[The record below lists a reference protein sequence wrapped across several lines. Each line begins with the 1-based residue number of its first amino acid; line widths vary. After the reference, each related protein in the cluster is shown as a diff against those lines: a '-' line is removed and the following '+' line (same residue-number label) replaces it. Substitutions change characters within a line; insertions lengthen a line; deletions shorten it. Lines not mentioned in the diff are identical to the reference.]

1 MVLILP
7 VLAGVMFGAAGIFV
21 RELTDHGMS
30 SPTVLF
36 LRVSFAALEML
47 LLILH
52 GDRTRLRIR
61 GRDLPLFLGT
71 GLVGMLGVNLFYTE
85 SVKRITLSLA
95 AVLLSMS
102 PVFVVFIAAALFRE
116 RITRQ
121 KIVCM
126 VLAMAGCVLAS
137 GLLEQS
143 AGLEV
148 SAGGILMGL
157 AAALFYGLY
166 SLFSRGA
173 IDRGYHTY
181 TVIFFS
187 LLLVL
192 AVMLPLADYEAIGGY
207 LSENTASR
215 LLFLL
220 VHSLCTSILPYVF
233 LTVALRYAEAGK
245 VSILAAGGEPAAAVL
260 FGWIFYH
267 EIPTVLMFAGM
278 AVTVAAL
285 ALLCRQPKEKRLEA
299 QGEGQGDPRSKFE

>member
-7 VLAGVMFGAAGIFV
+7 ILAGVMFGAAGIFV
-21 RELTDHGMS
+21 RELTAHGMS

-36 LRVSFAALEML
+36 LRVSFAALAML
-47 LLILH
+47 LLILT
-52 GDRTRLRIR
+52 GDRTRLRMR

-71 GLVGMLGVNLFYTE
+71 GLIGMLGVNLFYTE

-102 PVFVVFIAAALFRE
+102 PVFVVGIAAVVFGE

-137 GLLEQS
+137 GLLEQGG
-143 AGLEV
+143 GLEI
-148 SAGGILMGL
+148 SAAGILMGL

-166 SLFSRGA
+166 SLFSRSA

-181 TVIFFS
+181 AVIFFS
-187 LLLVL
+187 LLLVML
-192 AVMLPLADYEAIGGY
+192 AMLPLADYKAIGRY
-207 LSENTASR
+207 LSEDTVLR

-233 LTVALRYAEAGK
+233 LTAALRHAEAGK

-278 AVTVAAL
+278 VVTVIAL
-285 ALLCRQPKEKRLEA
+285 ALLCRQSKEKHP
-299 QGEGQGDPRSKFE
+299 EGSGDRR